1 MVPPDV
7 GPQISAIVQ
16 TAVAGAQIF
25 MCRSIFIRFL
35 QLESHSRRV
44 KLLYLMASFVLCLLS
59 CGGAIAS
66 SIAAFDEFTHDSTKG
81 RRPQTSVVLPIARPI
96 SSLASIGQR
105 WIGDS
110 LLAYRCWVLWN
121 HCAWIAALPVTL
133 LLLSLGTAIAN
144 MAKFGFLYGGLAM
157 SLKFENPEAVT
168 GPNAKPF
175 ITVFALDL
183 FAHVLM
189 HVVVTALILWR
200 LIRVRRAMPPS
211 FRAQV
216 EKRYSPVAYMLIESA
231 AFVAITGVP
240 YAVRAIVLYAQESRW
255 AVDLDVPM
263 WVFSIAHTTAIALAP
278 QLIIF
283 HVAAGRCAIR
293 STTESE
299 TLSKGDQTV
308 EEIHRNGRGHGPIFG
323 GRSTSDDSS
332 NIVTVT
338 SNQPRLSG
346 ERPRDVESIP

>member
-121 HCAWIAALPVTL
+121 HCAWIAALPMTL
-133 LLLSLGTAIAN
+133 LLLSLGEYSSSLNRYRQYGKIRIPLRW
-144 MAKFGFLYGGLAM
+144 FGH
-157 SLKFENPEAVT
+157 AVT